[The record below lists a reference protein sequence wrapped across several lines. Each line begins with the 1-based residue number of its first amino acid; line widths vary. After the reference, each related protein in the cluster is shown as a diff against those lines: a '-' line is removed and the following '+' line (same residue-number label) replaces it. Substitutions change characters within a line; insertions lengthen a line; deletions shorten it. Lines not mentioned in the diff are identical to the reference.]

1 MTSTPSGKTP
11 VAFPSPPTP
20 EALRGLAIARAR
32 LGDEPD
38 ELPRDRRERAETLAK
53 GLVELRAAVQKDTL
67 A

>member
-11 VAFPSPPTP
+11 VAFPSPPP

-32 LGDEPD
+32 LGDSD
-38 ELPRDRRERAETLAK
+38 ELALDRRDRAEALAS
-53 GLVELRAAVQKDTL
+53 GLLELRAAVQKDTL